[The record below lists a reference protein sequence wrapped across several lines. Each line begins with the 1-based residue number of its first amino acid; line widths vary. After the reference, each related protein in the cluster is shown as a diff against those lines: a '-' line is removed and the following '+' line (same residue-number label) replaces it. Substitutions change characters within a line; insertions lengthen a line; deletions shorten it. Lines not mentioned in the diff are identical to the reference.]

1 MKKGLLVIGLVLLS
15 INAQA
20 QENEQKKFTVSGQY
34 FTRTEFR
41 NGQALLQSED
51 DKAAFQTGQRMR
63 LEFNYIEE
71 NLKLYGSVQDIRIWG
86 SAPQIKANDPFLSVH
101 EAWAE
106 YAVNPFVKLKVGRQ
120 ELNYDNFRFLGNL
133 DWALQGRAHE
143 IALLKYEKEAL
154 KVHVGYAY
162 NVAGE
167 STKSGIYP
175 VTPQYKT
182 AQMIH
187 AEYVANTMKIV
198 GLVWNNGMQDLV
210 AAQSLKDETV
220 YMTTIGLPEI
230 SWKKGSFKALTY
242 AYYQFGTD
250 QNQKKVSAFN
260 ISAEV
265 SNTFAFEKDRSL
277 IATAGFEI
285 LSGTDFDQDQNKNNT
300 FNPLYGT
307 NHRFNGFMDFFYV
320 GGRNNRGAGLID
332 TYSLMRYYLKK
343 NLFISLNS
351 HAFMSHATLNGIDSF
366 LGVEEDIAL
375 GWVVNKSF
383 SIQAGYSQ
391 VFAADNLA
399 KVQAVAKQ
407 DGLQNWTY
415 VMLIFRPQSAA
426 KFIGLK
432 W

>member
-1 MKKGLLVIGLVLLS
+1 MKTRLLVIGLTLLCLT
-15 INAQA
+15 AQA
-20 QENEQKKFTVSGQY
+20 QEKEVKGFSVNGQY

-41 NGQALLQSED
+41 NGQAVLQTED
-51 DKAAFQTGQRMR
+51 ESGAFQTGHR
-63 LEFNYIEE
+63 LRVGFNYAEE
-71 NLKLYGSVQDIRIWG
+71 DLTIHGSIQDVRIWG

-133 DWALQGRAHE
+133 DWALQGRAHD

-154 KVHVGYAY
+154 KVHVGYAF

-167 STKSGIYP
+167 SIKSNIYA
-175 VTPQYKT
+175 VAPQYKT

-187 AEYVANTMKIV
+187 AEYVMDNMKIV
-198 GLVWNNGMQDLV
+198 GLLWNNGQQDLV
-210 AAQSLKDETV
+210 AAQNLKDETV
-220 YMTTIGLPEI
+220 YMTTVGLPEI

-250 QNQKKVSAFN
+250 QNQKEVNAFN
-260 ISAEV
+260 VSAEV
-265 SNTFAFEKDRSL
+265 SNTFSFEKDRSL

-285 LSGTDFDQDQNKNNT
+285 LSGTDFDQDQTKNNT

-320 GGRNNRGAGLID
+320 GGRNNKGAGLID
-332 TYSLMRYYLKK
+332 TYALLRYYFKK
-343 NLFISLNS
+343 NLFVSLNS
-351 HAFMSHATLNGIDSF
+351 HAFMSHGKMNGIDSF
-366 LGVEEDIAL
+366 LGVEEDITF

-399 KVQAVAKQ
+399 KVQAVNNQ
-407 DGLQNWTY
+407 DGLQNWAY

-426 KFIGLK
+426 KFNGLK